1 MAIAPLSQ
9 RGLLQIVD
17 SQQHLYTP
25 TDPLKILTSNDHHYL
40 DIRMDQDLNKL
51 KDLVFHLP
59 LDQHRQDLDPNHLD
73 TTRGMASTARG
84 PKGQDP

>member
-17 SQQHLYTP
+17 SQQHLSTS

-40 DIRMDQDLNKL
+40 DIRMDQDLNQL

-73 TTRGMASTARG
+73 TTRGMVLMARG